1 MSEEELIDRIKKN
14 PEALSELFRQFYKA
28 IFGYV
33 FRRIGIF
40 EVAAEV
46 SAETFAKAFQNI
58 NRFDY
63 RGIPV
68 KVWLYRIASNEI
80 NLYFRNKKKYTTLLT
95 RLQQD
100 GQFAQYIQDDRE
112 RLEAELQVHQQYLL
126 VVEQLKTLSIPYQ
139 EVIALRYFEG
149 KNNKE
154 IAEIL
159 DIKEGTIKSLL
170 SRGLERLRMKCNQ
183 L

>member
-1 MSEEELIDRIKKN
+1 MYFAGSGFLKWLQRCPQRLLQK
-14 PEALSELFRQFYKA
+14 LFRTL
-28 IFGYV
+28 IV
-33 FRRIGIF
+33 STI
-40 EVAAEV
+40 EV
-46 SAETFAKAFQNI
+46 SRSKS
-58 NRFDY
+58 
-63 RGIPV
+63 G
-68 KVWLYRIASNEI
+68 
-80 NLYFRNKKKYTTLLT
+80 YTVSPAMKSIFTSGTLLT